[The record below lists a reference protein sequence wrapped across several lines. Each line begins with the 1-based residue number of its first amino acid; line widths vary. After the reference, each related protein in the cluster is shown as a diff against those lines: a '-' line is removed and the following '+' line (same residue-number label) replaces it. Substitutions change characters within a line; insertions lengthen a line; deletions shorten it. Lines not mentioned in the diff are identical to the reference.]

1 VSVGSIA
8 LLKNYEL
15 TIDPSKYRSLSSQR
29 KSHLL
34 LDVEPECLHCRGTG
48 YLRVLD
54 WKGTTQPVVLGIPNC
69 EGTGCYE
76 YHTAKELEACGHPT
90 SEELDNAFM
99 LMEGTN
105 WL

>member
-1 VSVGSIA
+1 VG

-15 TIDPSKYRSLSSQR
+15 TIGPSKYLSLSSSQR
-29 KSHLL
+29 KSHFLL
-34 LDVEPECLHCRGTG
+34 NVEPGCLHCRGTG
-48 YLRVLD
+48 YLRTLD
-54 WKGTTQPVVLGIPNC
+54 WKGTTLPVVLGIPNYQ
-69 EGTGCYE
+69 GTGCYG

-99 LMEGTN
+99 LMEGPN